1 MQQRFID
8 LHPRTKN
15 KLYLMQLESAKDGSY
30 RVSRRIHA
38 VLLNNEK
45 HTSSEIAKIV
55 DASREE
61 VSEWLKIYSHQ
72 GIEGLME
79 GQRTGRPTRISDV
92 DKIILCDII
101 DSGPIAYGYQTGV
114 WTSSVIAEV
123 IKYEFGITYH
133 PGHVRKLL
141 QDFGFSVQ
149 SPTRLLAAADKE
161 KKDRWVSISYPN
173 LKKRPA
179 KMVAK

>member
-1 MQQRFID
+1 MQQRFIE

-15 KLYLMQLESAKDGSY
+15 KLHTMQLESAKDGAY
-30 RVSRRIHA
+30 RVSRRIHS
-38 VLLNNEK
+38 VLLNNERR
-45 HTSSEIAKIV
+45 TSSEIARIV
-55 DASREE
+55 GATRVK
-61 VSEWLKIYSHQ
+61 VSEWLKIYAHQ

-79 GQRTGRPTRISDV
+79 GQRTGRPARISDV

-114 WTSSVIAEV
+114 WTSSIISEV
-123 IKYEFGITYH
+123 INCEFGITYH

-141 QDFGFSVQ
+141 QGFGFSVQ

-161 KKDRWVSISYPN
+161 KKERWISISYPN
-173 LKKRPA
+173 LKKKPEKIIA
-179 KMVAK
+179 K